1 MLYCRPNAFME
12 LLIHIGYLVAGLA
25 LLYYGA
31 EWLVD
36 GSTSLALKLGLSPLV
51 IGLTVVAFGTSAPE
65 LFAGTQLNLGGYPD
79 MAVGNVVGSNIFN
92 ILLILGFSA
101 VMKPIIVRSQMI
113 VREVP
118 ILIAISIMVIFML
131 RDGHLSYLDGVIL
144 TTGIVIYVVASLW
157 LAKKVKNP
165 EVLAEFESDV
175 EDADPQAPTG
185 KVAMLILGGL
195 VTLAVGAKLL
205 EMGGV
210 FIAGAMGVSEA
221 VIGLTVI
228 AFGTSVPELATSII
242 AVKKNQGD
250 IVAGNAIGS
259 CIFNILAVLGIT
271 TLVKPMD
278 ISQIEPV
285 DLGFMLGAAILI
297 LPLMITRRKIG
308 RTEGALL
315 LVINAV
321 YIYILATR

>member
-1 MLYCRPNAFME
+1 MDLFLNIGF
-12 LLIHIGYLVAGLA
+12 LIAGLA
-25 LLYYGA
+25 LLYFGA

-65 LFAGTQLNLGGYPD
+65 LFAATQMNLAGSPD

-101 VMKPIIVRSQMI
+101 ILKPMLIKSQLI

-118 ILIAISIMVIFML
+118 ILIGISIMLIVML
-131 RDGHLSYLDGVIL
+131 RDGKLDLADGIIL
-144 TTGIVIYVVASLW
+144 TAGIVIYVIVSLK
-157 LAKKVKNP
+157 LARKVKNP
-165 EVLAEFESDV
+165 EVLAEFES
-175 EDADPQAPTG
+175 ELGDADPKTPGG
-185 KVAMLILGGL
+185 KIALLIFAGL

-205 EMGGV
+205 EIGGV
-210 FIAGAMGVSEA
+210 FIAGAMGISEA

-228 AFGTSVPELATSII
+228 AFGTSVPELATSIV
-242 AVKKNQGD
+242 AVRKNQGD

-271 TLVKPMD
+271 TLLKPMV
-278 ISQIEPV
+278 ITEIEPV

-297 LPLMITRRKIG
+297 LPLMLTRRKIG
-308 RTEGALL
+308 RMEGALL
-315 LVINAV
+315 LLINGV
-321 YIYILATR
+321 YVYILATRSIG